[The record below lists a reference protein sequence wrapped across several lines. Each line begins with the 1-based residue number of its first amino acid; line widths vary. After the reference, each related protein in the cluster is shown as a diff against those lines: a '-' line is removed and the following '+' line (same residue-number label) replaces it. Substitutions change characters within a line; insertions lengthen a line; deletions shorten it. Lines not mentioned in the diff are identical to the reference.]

1 MFAVSTSLPLI
12 SSSKLLSE
20 LQSPH
25 FSYQVLNPFNSLVL
39 GLSAS
44 SDATTHFLPPKC
56 SLFTLVRV
64 AVCAGV
70 TDAQMCGPEQFLPK
84 GPGGRVLPLTQE
96 GTTGA
101 AGKEGMTSNFPFA
114 PWAHLPGF
122 PHIFLGLPLR
132 HFPGLLLY
140 PAQTLFPKTMSSCI
154 PLPIPLNHL
163 IWDNS
168 FHFLRLL
175 KFQFQP
181 HTPDGLLGFLGYPT
195 SWSQPQPASHSS
207 SVAQLDS
214 TLWLLSPSEGP
225 SLSCG

>member
-20 LQSPH
+20 LQSPY

-84 GPGGRVLPLTQE
+84 GPTTDTGGHNW
-96 GTTGA
+96 GC
-101 AGKEGMTSNFPFA
+101 
-114 PWAHLPGF
+114 W
-122 PHIFLGLPLR
+122 
-132 HFPGLLLY
+132 
-140 PAQTLFPKTMSSCI
+140 
-154 PLPIPLNHL
+154 
-163 IWDNS
+163 
-168 FHFLRLL
+168 
-175 KFQFQP
+175 
-181 HTPDGLLGFLGYPT
+181 
-195 SWSQPQPASHSS
+195 
-207 SVAQLDS
+207 
-214 TLWLLSPSEGP
+214 
-225 SLSCG
+225 